1 MTRPENTFAH
11 TNFEALVKIDAQ
23 VAHLADGA
31 YSKPVSAER
40 VAQAKAGLESK
51 GFKVTVAENKDDA
64 FEKLRGLIPAGVSL
78 NVAHS
83 TTLEEIGFINYL
95 MGETPYNNIRGTI
108 LAEKD
113 PAKQAELRRT
123 LGTTPD
129 YFLTSVSAITLAG
142 SLSHGDQT
150 GTKVGPV
157 SYGAGKVIVVAGIN
171 KIVENDAEALKRTT
185 EWCVPLASAYGRE
198 VFGAPSAAL
207 THYEVIHNANPF
219 NPDRIEV
226 LLINEALGF

>member
-11 TNFEALVKIDAQ
+11 TNFEALVKIDAE
-23 VAHLADGA
+23 VAHLANSA
-31 YSKPVSAER
+31 YFKPATAER
-40 VAQAKAGLESK
+40 VAQTKAGLESR
-51 GFKVTVAENKDDA
+51 GFKVTLAENKDDA
-64 FEKLRGLIPAGVSL
+64 FDKLKTMIPAGVSL

-83 TTLEEIGFINYL
+83 TTLEEIGFIDYL
-95 MGETPYNNIRGTI
+95 MGETPYNNVRGTI

-113 PAKQAELRRT
+113 PVKQSELRRT

-129 YFLTSVSAITLAG
+129 YFLTSVGSITVAG
-142 SLSHGDQT
+142 SMAHGDQT

-157 SYGAGKVIVVAGIN
+157 SYGAGKVIVVVGTN
-171 KIVENDAEALKRTT
+171 KIVENDEEALKRMQ

-198 VFGAPSAAL
+198 VFKAPSAAL
-207 THYEVIHNANPF
+207 THYEIIHSANPF

>member
-1 MTRPENTFAH
+1 
-11 TNFEALVKIDAQ
+11 
-23 VAHLADGA
+23 
-31 YSKPVSAER
+31 
-40 VAQAKAGLESK
+40 
-51 GFKVTVAENKDDA
+51 
-64 FEKLRGLIPAGVSL
+64 L

-142 SLSHGDQT
+142 SMSHGDQT

-157 SYGAGKVIVVAGIN
+157 SYGAGKVIIVAGIN
-171 KIVENDAEALKRTT
+171 KIVEDDAEALKRTT

-198 VFGAPSAAL
+198 VFKAPSAAL

-219 NPDRIEV
+219 NRDRIEV